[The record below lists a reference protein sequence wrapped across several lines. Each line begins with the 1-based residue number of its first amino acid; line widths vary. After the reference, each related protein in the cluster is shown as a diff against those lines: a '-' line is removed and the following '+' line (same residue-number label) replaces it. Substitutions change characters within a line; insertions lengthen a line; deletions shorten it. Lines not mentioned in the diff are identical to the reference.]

1 MPDDSRTLATP
12 VLPAQAQGESQ
23 GFAMPTLP
31 RPVAPPREKFIGFV
45 RDEASAALLQECL
58 AGRIPGDNR
67 VHVVDFQ
74 ASLSILAAMTTPEVV
89 LVDLSGEDQP
99 VNAVQELAEVVH
111 EGTVVLAVG
120 AQQGINFYRTVT
132 KGIGI
137 REYLHKPLSRD
148 SVMRNLLP
156 FVTAPPEAQGTAR
169 GGRMVTVAGARGGVG
184 ATTLATNLAWYIATE
199 LHRHT
204 TLLDGMLTTGT
215 VGLHLDLP
223 QANGLSTVLETP
235 ERVDLLLV
243 ERCMQDA
250 AERLYVLA
258 GLEPLGRA
266 VKYQHESVMKFIQTI
281 RSRYNFAVA
290 DAGARLEPF
299 ARDLLVNAQQRVIV
313 MDPSMISIR
322 NLERLASLPGS
333 SPPLLVLNR
342 AGAPGGLARS
352 YMEQTMGL
360 RFDAVIPDLPRIVPR
375 ATQLGTPVASLR
387 GPFRTGIASLAAAL
401 GAGRLPER
409 QE

>member
-1 MPDDSRTLATP
+1 
-12 VLPAQAQGESQ
+12 
-23 GFAMPTLP
+23 
-31 RPVAPPREKFIGFV
+31 
-45 RDEASAALLQECL
+45 
-58 AGRIPGDNR
+58 
-67 VHVVDFQ
+67 
-74 ASLSILAAMTTPEVV
+74 
-89 LVDLSGEDQP
+89 
-99 VNAVQELAEVVH
+99 
-111 EGTVVLAVG
+111 
-120 AQQGINFYRTVT
+120 
-132 KGIGI
+132 
-137 REYLHKPLSRD
+137 
-148 SVMRNLLP
+148 
-156 FVTAPPEAQGTAR
+156 
-169 GGRMVTVAGARGGVG
+169 
-184 ATTLATNLAWYIATE
+184 
-199 LHRHT
+199 
-204 TLLDGMLTTGT
+204 GT

-266 VKYQHESVMKFIQTI
+266 VQYQHESVMKFIQTI